1 MRYLKRQE
9 KTRTLPLWREAFPE
23 DSEEFLEYYYTEK
36 TADNRIL
43 AEEEE
48 GRIVSML
55 HRNPYP
61 VWAGSRRWNSDYVV
75 AVATARD
82 RRGRGLMRRLLG
94 SALAD
99 MFQEGMEFCFLM
111 PADRRLY
118 EPFGFAYVYDQP
130 YLALTPEAER
140 RLRRCVADDRTLPAA
155 AAYMEEWLQN
165 RREVRTVRDE
175 AYVRRLAA
183 ELESENG
190 CLEILL
196 EPEKDGNAGF
206 LAGRIAGVRGI
217 QGGKQ
222 RFLLCGEE
230 NCEEAEPAAPA
241 IMARI
246 VCLERFLKAV
256 RLKEESRLPGLAVRL
271 TVTDPVCAGNQGTF
285 LWELDKETSRIT
297 RIPDGE
303 GPGSGQEI
311 PRLEVQIGA
320 LTGWLFGYG
329 EAPAAEPWIQEVR
342 VLQGVFLDEE
352 V

>member
-1 MRYLKRQE
+1 MRYLEQQE

-94 SALAD
+94 SALMD

-130 YLALTPEAER
+130 HLALTPEAER

-190 CLEILL
+190 CLERRLARSRHVCRS
-196 EPEKDGNAGF
+196 GRTGRTFRTAGF
-206 LAGRIAGVRGI
+206 VEKPHA
-217 QGGKQ
+217 
-222 RFLLCGEE
+222 
-230 NCEEAEPAAPA
+230 
-241 IMARI
+241 
-246 VCLERFLKAV
+246 
-256 RLKEESRLPGLAVRL
+256 
-271 TVTDPVCAGNQGTF
+271 CAGTF
-285 LWELDKETSRIT
+285 HYIACVSCLLGLRRS
-297 RIPDGE
+297 
-303 GPGSGQEI
+303 
-311 PRLEVQIGA
+311 
-320 LTGWLFGYG
+320 
-329 EAPAAEPWIQEVR
+329 
-342 VLQGVFLDEE
+342 
-352 V
+352 

>member
-9 KTRTLPLWREAFPE
+9 KTRTLPFWREAFPE

-130 YLALTPEAER
+130 HLALTPEAESI
-140 RLRRCVADDRTLPAA
+140 LPTVGAILASAA
-155 AAYMEEWLQN
+155 SG
-165 RREVRTVRDE
+165 
-175 AYVRRLAA
+175 
-183 ELESENG
+183 ELSG
-190 CLEILL
+190 DPLKAEILGL
-196 EPEKDGNAGF
+196 
-206 LAGRIAGVRGI
+206 GV
-217 QGGKQ
+217 
-222 RFLLCGEE
+222 E
-230 NCEEAEPAAPA
+230 
-241 IMARI
+241 
-246 VCLERFLKAV
+246 
-256 RLKEESRLPGLAVRL
+256 
-271 TVTDPVCAGNQGTF
+271 TVN
-285 LWELDKETSRIT
+285 KI
-297 RIPDGE
+297 I
-303 GPGSGQEI
+303 
-311 PRLEVQIGA
+311 
-320 LTGWLFGYG
+320 
-329 EAPAAEPWIQEVR
+329 
-342 VLQGVFLDEE
+342 
-352 V
+352 

>member
-1 MRYLKRQE
+1 M
-9 KTRTLPLWREAFPE
+9 
-23 DSEEFLEYYYTEK
+23 
-36 TADNRIL
+36 
-43 AEEEE
+43 
-48 GRIVSML
+48 
-55 HRNPYP
+55 
-61 VWAGSRRWNSDYVV
+61 V
-75 AVATARD
+75 AVATVRD

-94 SALAD
+94 SALTD

-130 YLALTPEAER
+130 HLALTPEAER

-190 CLEILL
+190 CLELLL

-217 QGGKQ
+217 QGRKQ

-230 NCEEAEPAAPA
+230 NCEEAKPAAPA

-285 LWELDKETSRIT
+285 LWELDTRDLADYADSRRRRSGKRAGDPPAGSPNRSADRVAVRLWRGAGRGTVDPGDPRAAGRISGRRGITGIPAGRRKGEVGMTETEKLKQWIEESGNVVFFGGAGVST
-297 RIPDGE
+297 ESGIPDFRSQDGLYSQQYQVSA
-303 GPGSGQEI
+303 G
-311 PRLEVQIGA
+311 
-320 LTGWLFGYG
+320 
-329 EAPAAEPWIQEVR
+329 
-342 VLQGVFLDEE
+342 DDH
-352 V
+352 